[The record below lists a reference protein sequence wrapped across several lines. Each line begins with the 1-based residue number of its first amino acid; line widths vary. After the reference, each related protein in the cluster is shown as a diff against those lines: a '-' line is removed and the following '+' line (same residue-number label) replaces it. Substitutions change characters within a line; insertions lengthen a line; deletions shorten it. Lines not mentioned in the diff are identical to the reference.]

1 MDTHEKI
8 RAMREQIQL
17 SQEQMAEKMNMSQ
30 SGYAKIERGETRL
43 HLEKLE
49 QIAQIFN
56 IDVLELV
63 SDKDKTVSFAMNGT
77 DYAQT
82 GLNIYHYHNSNYYGN
97 DVTAIEIDKLKL
109 TLTHKEE
116 IILQKDSI
124 IKQKDDEISTLKEM
138 ISLLKNKK

>member
-1 MDTHEKI
+1 MDTYEKI
-8 RAMREQIQL
+8 RSIREQNQL

-43 HLEKLE
+43 HLDKLE

-63 SDKDKTVSFAMNGT
+63 SDQDRAVSFAMNGT

-97 DVTAIEIDKLKL
+97 DVTAIEIEKLKL
-109 TLTHKEE
+109 TLAHKEE
-116 IILQKDSI
+116 IILQKELL
-124 IKQKDDEISTLKEM
+124 IKQQGDELATLREM
-138 ISLLKNKK
+138 VALLKDKN